1 MNILIIKHNR
11 TGEHMDIEWLRTFLI
26 AAEEENFRRTAERLH
41 LAQPTVTQQIAKL
54 EREWDVRLFER
65 AGHHVALSR
74 AGRRF
79 ADHARSLLSVYQ
91 TSLDDMTRWRE
102 GREQTL
108 RIAVSP
114 LIATTFLPRWLNA
127 FEEIAPAVEFA
138 VLVQESGD
146 MLRSL
151 VDRTADIAFSRSAV
165 MHPAV
170 SCEVLYDDPIV
181 LVGPRDEHDFG
192 RAPLV
197 AADVLTSNTVFTHC
211 HPEYWE
217 GLLVQLQPHFEH
229 MRTMRVTQVH
239 VVLQWITEQMGVS
252 FLPYTTVQREIERG
266 RVEEVPFIAFDLPT
280 AHTYLVQPRNSP
292 QIAQEFAAFVIQ
304 SLEY

>member
-1 MNILIIKHNR
+1 
-11 TGEHMDIEWLRTFLI
+11 MDIEWLRTFLI

-54 EREWDVRLFER
+54 EREWDIKLFER
-65 AGHHVALSR
+65 AGHHVTLSR

-79 ADHARSLLSVYQ
+79 ADHARSLLAAYQ
-91 TSLDDMTRWRE
+91 NSRDDMTRWRE

-127 FEEIAPAVEFA
+127 FEQRQPDVEFA
-138 VLVQESGD
+138 ILVQESGE

-151 VDRTADIAFSRSAV
+151 LDRTADIAFSRSAV
-165 MHPAV
+165 LHPEV
-170 SCEVLYDDPIV
+170 ICEVLYDDPIV
-181 LVGPRDEHDFG
+181 LVGPRDEQAFG
-192 RAPLV
+192 RPPLV
-197 AADVLTSNTVFTHC
+197 AADVLTKNTVFTHC

-217 GLLVQLQPHFEH
+217 GLMEDLHTHFDRL
-229 MRTMRVTQVH
+229 RTMRVTQVH
-239 VVLQWITEQMGVS
+239 VVLQWIMEQMGVS

-266 RVEEVPFIAFDLPT
+266 RVEEVPFITFDLPT
-280 AHTYLVQPRNSP
+280 AHTYLVQPRHSP
-292 QIAQEFAAFVIQ
+292 QIAQAFAAFVIE
-304 SLEY
+304 SLEYRGA